1 MPTLQQDV
9 APLVGR
15 RTGRTSADEDMRQVA
30 PLVGRRKGRTSA
42 NEDMRP
48 WRT

>member
-15 RTGRTSADEDMRQVA
+15 RTGRTSADVA
-30 PLVGRRKGRTSA
+30 TGRCTFSRRSSPLMVSHAEPG
-42 NEDMRP
+42 
-48 WRT
+48 